1 MYVKE
6 RIIVTRWFRSNDFNK
21 SPPFLTSAIKLCI
34 IHCTLILT
42 EWLSA
47 EILIST
53 HLMLFHS
60 MKQSLIISS
69 TCYFQVYSLKKTPQ
83 KLRIFTYPLSFN
95 YFYDSKHV
103 WDMVALKL
111 PEREFKSML
120 NFVRERIK
128 HVYSVQL

>member
-1 MYVKE
+1 MYFNFN
-6 RIIVTRWFRSNDFNK
+6 RMIVCWNTDFYSSHVIPLNETISNYFVNLLLP
-21 SPPFLTSAIKLCI
+21 S
-34 IHCTLILT
+34 
-42 EWLSA
+42 
-47 EILIST
+47 
-53 HLMLFHS
+53 LFA
-60 MKQSLIISS
+60 
-69 TCYFQVYSLKKTPQ
+69 KKKPQ

-103 WDMVALKL
+103 SDMVTLKL

>member
-1 MYVKE
+1 MHHSLYFTFN
-6 RIIVTRWFRSNDFNK
+6 RMIVCWNTDFCSSHVIPLNETISNYFVN
-21 SPPFLTSAIKLCI
+21 
-34 IHCTLILT
+34 
-42 EWLSA
+42 
-47 EILIST
+47 
-53 HLMLFHS
+53 
-60 MKQSLIISS
+60 
-69 TCYFQVYSLKKTPQ
+69 CYFQVYSLKKTQ

-103 WDMVALKL
+103 LDMVALKL

>member
-6 RIIVTRWFRSNDFNK
+6 RIIVTRWFCSNDFNK

-42 EWLSA
+42 EWLPA

-53 HLMLFHS
+53 HLMLFYC

-69 TCYFQVYSLKKTPQ
+69 TCYFQVYSLKKKTQ
-83 KLRIFTYPLSFN
+83 KLRILTYPLSFN
-95 YFYDSKHV
+95 YFYNSKHV
-103 WDMVALKL
+103 SDMVALKL

>member
-1 MYVKE
+1 MYFNFN
-6 RIIVTRWFRSNDFNK
+6 RMIVCWNTDFYSSHVIPLNETISNYFVNLLLP
-21 SPPFLTSAIKLCI
+21 S
-34 IHCTLILT
+34 
-42 EWLSA
+42 
-47 EILIST
+47 
-53 HLMLFHS
+53 LFA
-60 MKQSLIISS
+60 
-69 TCYFQVYSLKKTPQ
+69 KKKKPQ

-103 WDMVALKL
+103 SDMVTLKL

>member
-1 MYVKE
+1 
-6 RIIVTRWFRSNDFNK
+6 
-21 SPPFLTSAIKLCI
+21 
-34 IHCTLILT
+34 
-42 EWLSA
+42 
-47 EILIST
+47 
-53 HLMLFHS
+53 MLFHS

-69 TCYFQVYSLKKTPQ
+69 TGYFQIYSLKKPQ

-103 WDMVALKL
+103 SDMVALKL